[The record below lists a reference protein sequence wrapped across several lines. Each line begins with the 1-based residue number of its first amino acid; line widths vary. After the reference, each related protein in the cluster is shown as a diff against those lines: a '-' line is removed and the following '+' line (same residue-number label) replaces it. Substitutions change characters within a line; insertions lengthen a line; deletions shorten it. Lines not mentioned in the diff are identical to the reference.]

1 MCPRGARASSHR
13 RWLRSAMVGLALASS
28 LAGVSAGSA
37 DGAPCPLKS
46 YTTDGG
52 CTSGVCRGGNCCGP
66 KGRSGGCTDCDSA
79 GDCSVCSSG
88 HTLTGSQ
95 CFCTGS
101 TCCNVAIPKLA
112 LTTTKITSSVCNKGS
127 CFFCIYTP
135 LLKVLKS
142 ICEVILVSKYNQ
154 GFLHF

>member
-1 MCPRGARASSHR
+1 M
-13 RWLRSAMVGLALASS
+13 ASS

-95 CFCTGS
+95 CFCTAS
-101 TCCNVAIPKLA
+101 TCCEVAIPKLDP
-112 LTTTKITSSVCNKGS
+112 LKLTKIAGATGSQSHQCSTSELAAGTCSVCTQGKYKAFIS
-127 CFFCIYTP
+127 FISP
-135 LLKVLKS
+135 LRFRLSGKRF
-142 ICEVILVSKYNQ
+142 VIPKY
-154 GFLHF
+154 FHK